1 MSMSPLFGSALKR
14 RKTSPAVECSRR
26 KFVLFDHSTPSTSN
40 SVTNSHS
47 HSRTDS
53 HTVAL
58 SDRVT
63 ECERIITRQG
73 DLIEEQSRSL
83 EDLKRKLTEYNHR
96 FYDLAEVLKTGESSI
111 LHEKVSALIQP
122 VRGASTPSHNVKEQ
136 LSSDLRLQTTYT
148 SVIDRGT
155 KATNSGDSPSQ
166 LVTTGGQKE
175 GF

>member
-63 ECERIITRQG
+63 ECERIITRQVRISKISSVYVG
-73 DLIEEQSRSL
+73 FETRSR
-83 EDLKRKLTEYNHR
+83 T
-96 FYDLAEVLKTGESSI
+96 F
-111 LHEKVSALIQP
+111 
-122 VRGASTPSHNVKEQ
+122 
-136 LSSDLRLQTTYT
+136 
-148 SVIDRGT
+148 
-155 KATNSGDSPSQ
+155 
-166 LVTTGGQKE
+166 
-175 GF
+175 